1 MRLSP
6 HMAVMHNAAL
16 KAGRSLLRDFSDIE
30 RLHINIKAPG
40 DFVSQADLKAEGII
54 KEELEKARPGYG
66 FLMEES
72 GESGSEN
79 WTWRWVVDPLDG
91 TSNFLHGIPQWAV
104 SIGLQRR
111 HEDGTQEII
120 AGIVHNPVAQ
130 ETFWAEKGS
139 GAFLNDRRI
148 RVSNRARLSEA
159 LIATGIPFAAS
170 PKSVQRPFLNVL
182 ATLMP
187 RVAGIRRFGAAALD
201 LAGVACGR
209 FDGFWEYGLKPWDCA
224 AGIILIREAGGHITN
239 SQGGKLD
246 SQLAGSLNIVSGNQ
260 HLFDRLQKL
269 VDRAINLSDTPSS

>member
-6 HMAVMHNAAL
+6 HMAVMHNAAT

-30 RLHINIKAPG
+30 HLQVNAKAPG
-40 DFVSQADLKAEGII
+40 DFVSQADLKAEKIL
-54 KEELEKARPGYG
+54 KEELEKARPGYA

-79 WTWRWVVDPLDG
+79 WTWRWIVDPLDG

-111 HEDGTQEII
+111 HEDGSVEII
-120 AGIVHNPVAQ
+120 AGVVYNPVAQ
-130 ETFWAEKGS
+130 EMYWAEKGL

-148 RVSNRARLSEA
+148 RVSGRARLSDA

-170 PKSVQRPFLNVL
+170 SKTVQRPFLNVL

-224 AGIILIREAGGHITN
+224 AGIIIIREAGGHITDP
-239 SQGGKLD
+239 QGKQLD
-246 SQLAGSLNIVSGNQ
+246 GNLKGSLNVVSGNQ
-260 HLFDRLQKL
+260 HLFARLQKL
-269 VDRAINLSDTPSS
+269 VDRAITISEPQSK